1 MQSQLKFNLDVPIKP
16 KSKTLKSRLPR
27 RWWACKCCGKDCYAD
42 NKDYYMLKDEVWEK
56 IFPMNNGMLC
66 MSCAE
71 SRLGRKLQK
80 EDILVCRL
88 TTEDNFY
95 TRAILNQ

>member
-1 MQSQLKFNLDVPIKP
+1 MFDRDTKT
-16 KSKTLKSRLPR
+16 SKAVAIVRRRLS

-56 IFPMNNGMLC
+56 IFPRKKGMLC

-71 SRLGRKLQK
+71 GCLGRKLQK

-88 TTEDNFY
+88 TAEDNLY
-95 TRAILNQ
+95 TRSILLGIE

>member
-1 MQSQLKFNLDVPIKP
+1 
-16 KSKTLKSRLPR
+16 
-27 RWWACKCCGKDCYAD
+27 
-42 NKDYYMLKDEVWEK
+42 
-56 IFPMNNGMLC
+56 MNNGMLC

-95 TRAILNQ
+95 TGAILNQ